1 MGYYKIHPEIPTELS
16 EKAKNFILCCFEPDP
31 DKRATAAELLEDSFL
46 TEYVSFII
54 MINILHIS
62 SKKAGPIHLS
72 HQNCVNE
79 APKELFSFSLHW
91 SPFSLVHDN

>member
-1 MGYYKIHPEIPTELS
+1 VGYYKIHPEIPTELS

-54 MINILHIS
+54 VTSILHIS
-62 SKKAGPIHLS
+62 NKETGHIHLA
-72 HQNCVNE
+72 HQNCLLLK
-79 APKELFSFSLHW
+79 PKKIVFMLSTVEFL
-91 SPFSLVHDN
+91 